1 MNGVHLTGLEGDNPL
16 GFLAALGVQ
25 VAFATEAEQPRLWWN
40 DGITPHAVVDDDF
53 QSERIADQAGKVFDL
68 WAGGPA
74 ANPRR
79 SDGSAMP
86 KGDELKLQPDDI
98 REYLRQARNDA
109 PGSSLI
115 TALVA
120 EGSVDR
126 NGRAKPTDL
135 YFAAGQQKFLVM
147 ARQVL
152 TETSRD
158 HVRAA
163 LNGPWTYDSELPSFM
178 WDVSDDRVY
187 ALRAT
192 DPAPEKKLTNP
203 GAEALALLGLS
214 LHPVFAGRGQTL
226 TQGCSGSWKS
236 GHYSWPVWNK
246 PTRPQTVRSLLAHAT
261 HHPDVMDRQRW
272 YRSWGVFKVFRSA
285 IRRSSQGGYGT
296 FSPPE
301 VTWQES

>member
-25 VAFATEAEQPRLWWN
+25 VVFAAETEQPCLWWS

-53 QSERIADQAGKVFDL
+53 HAERIADQASRVFDR
-68 WAGGPA
+68 WVGSPA
-74 ANPRR
+74 MNPRR
-79 SDGSAMP
+79 PDGSDMP
-86 KGDELKLQPDDI
+86 NGDELKLQPDDI
-98 REYLRQARNDA
+98 REYLRQARTDA
-109 PGSSLI
+109 PASSLT

-126 NGRAKPTDL
+126 NGRAKPSDL
-135 YFAAGQQKFLVM
+135 YFAAGQMKFLAM

-152 TETSRD
+152 TETSGE
-158 HVRAA
+158 HVSLA
-163 LNGPWTYDSELPSFM
+163 LNGPWTYDSKLPSFM

-214 LHPVFAGRGQTL
+214 LHPVFADGGQTL
-226 TQGCSGSWKS
+226 TQGCSGSWKY
-236 GHYSWPVWNK
+236 GYYSWPIWKK
-246 PTRPQTVRSLLAHAT
+246 PTRLWTVRSLLAHAT
-261 HHPDVMDRQRW
+261 YDPNEMDRQRW
-272 YRSWGVFKVFRSA
+272 YSSWGVFKVLRSA

-301 VTWQES
+301 VIWQEP